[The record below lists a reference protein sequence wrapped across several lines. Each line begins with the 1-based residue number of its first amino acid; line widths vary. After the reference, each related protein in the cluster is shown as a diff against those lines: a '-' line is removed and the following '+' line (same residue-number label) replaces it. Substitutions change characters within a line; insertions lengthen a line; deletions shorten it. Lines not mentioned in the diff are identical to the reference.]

1 MIIRFEDKYP
11 RFPEEDVY
19 IAKSATLIGDIRLQ
33 EGVSIWPGAVLRADI
48 CYIQIGKFSNVQDN
62 SVIHL
67 DFDKPTIVGEYV
79 TIGHSV
85 TLHGCKIGN
94 EVLVGI
100 GAIILNGAEIGDGS
114 IIAAGSVVPPGKK
127 IPPRSLVMGVPGKII
142 REVTEE
148 ELEHTHKNA
157 IMYRELSKKYRRDE

>member
-1 MIIRFEDKYP
+1 MIIKFEKKYP
-11 RFPEEDVY
+11 KISENVY
-19 IAKSATLIGDIRLQ
+19 IAENATLIGDVRL
-33 EGVSIWPGAVLRADI
+33 ENGVSIWPGAVLRADI
-48 CYIQIGKFSNVQDN
+48 SYIQIGKFSNVQDN

-67 DFDKPTIVGEYV
+67 DFDKPTIIGEYV

-94 EVLVGI
+94 NVLIGI
-100 GAIILNGAEIGDGS
+100 GAIVLDGVEIGDGS
-114 IIAAGSVVPPGKK
+114 IIAAGSVVPPGKS

-148 ELEHTHKNA
+148 ELKHTRKNA
-157 IMYRELSKKYRRDE
+157 EMYRELSKKYKGES